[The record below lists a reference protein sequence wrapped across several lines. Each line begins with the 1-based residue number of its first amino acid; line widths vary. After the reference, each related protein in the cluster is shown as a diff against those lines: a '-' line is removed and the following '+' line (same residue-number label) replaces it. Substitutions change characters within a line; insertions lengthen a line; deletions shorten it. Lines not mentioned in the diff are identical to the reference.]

1 MCWPPCAITE
11 SATGYDLLPRLATSI
26 LDAMKRLAVIHVISA
41 ALCTC
46 LAAQAIAQGN
56 ELYRYRNDQDVV
68 VVDDSVPPEY
78 VARGYEVLNERGVVI
93 RVVPR
98 VLTPEELADA
108 NSQLRLEE
116 AAALEEQRLRKW
128 DQTLLLRYSS
138 IEDIEAHR
146 DRALADLRLRV
157 GILKSNRRNYKQQIE
172 TYQSQAADLE
182 RRGQT
187 VDEALLKAIVSL
199 QKELAATDRQIAD
212 RNGEVEEVR
221 ASFEADIERFRMLE
235 EAVRLRRELSSKAAR
250 AD

>member
-1 MCWPPCAITE
+1 MQLV
-11 SATGYDLLPRLATSI
+11 G
-26 LDAMKRLAVIHVISA
+26 A
-41 ALCTC
+41 ALFTC
-46 LAAQAIAQGN
+46 LVAQATAQGGN
-56 ELYRYRNDQDVV
+56 LYRYRNDQDVV
-68 VVDDSVPPEY
+68 VVDDSVPPEF
-78 VARGYEVLNERGVVI
+78 VARGYEVLNERGAVI

-108 NSQLRLEE
+108 TLQTRLR
-116 AAALEEQRLRKW
+116 EEQRLRKW

-157 GILKSNRRNYKQQIE
+157 GILKSNRRNFKQQIE

-182 RRGQT
+182 RRGYE
-187 VDEALLKAIVSL
+187 VDEARLKAIASL

-212 RNGEVEEVR
+212 RNVEVEEVR
-221 ASFEADIERFRMLE
+221 ASFEADIERFKMLE
-235 EAVRLRRELSSKAAR
+235 EAVRLRRELSFRAAQ